1 MELIWSFVTGTPIW
15 VWCVLGYIVFVGIQA
30 INERIVAIPKLFII
44 PAILITIR
52 YQVFLSEHAL
62 LCCLSIFVGVG
73 LGFWITAKKPGVILK
88 DNNSVRLQGSYVT
101 LVMLLSFFL
110 LKYVFGYLNSV
121 QNPIALEYASIEV
134 FVSALLTGSFLGRG
148 LYYLYRSISGVR

>member
-1 MELIWSFVTGTPIW
+1 MSVLTNTPIW
-15 VWCVLGYIVFVGIQA
+15 VWGILAYIVFVGIQA
-30 INERIVAIPKLFII
+30 TKERIVSIPKLFII
-44 PAILITIR
+44 PVILITIR

-62 LCCLSIFVGVG
+62 LFGLSICVGAG

-88 DNNSVRLQGSYVT
+88 DINSVKLPGSYVT

-110 LKYVFGYLNSV
+110 LKYAFGYLNSV

-148 LYYLYRSISGVR
+148 IYYLYRSISGVR